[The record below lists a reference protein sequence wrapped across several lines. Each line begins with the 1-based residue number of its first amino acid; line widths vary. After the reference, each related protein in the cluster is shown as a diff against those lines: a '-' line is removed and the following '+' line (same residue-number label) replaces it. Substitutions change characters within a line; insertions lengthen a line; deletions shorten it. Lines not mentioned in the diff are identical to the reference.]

1 MSLRQAAAP
10 YQHGE
15 APTQAPEEDSDI
27 EEEVMVRDY
36 QEQVQY
42 DDGIDG
48 YDPGMSIG
56 VGATDI
62 QAQLIAAA
70 TPLEFGATLDTKF
83 QSYDNY
89 CTLFHYILNSDG
101 PVDPEMPSVRR
112 KKDNVVPNE
121 NSLRLV
127 LLALGCH

>member
-1 MSLRQAAAP
+1 MSLRQAAPP

-27 EEEVMVRDY
+27 EEESMVRDY

-42 DDGIDG
+42 EDGMDG
-48 YDPGMSIG
+48 YDPGMAMGNG
-56 VGATDI
+56 VTDI

-70 TPLEFGATLDTKF
+70 TPLEFGANLETKF

-101 PVDPEMPSVRR
+101 PVDPEMPSVRI
-112 KKDNVVPNE
+112 KCLNVIAGE
-121 NSLRLV
+121 
-127 LLALGCH
+127 C